1 MMNKFVLQ
9 AAGCFAVS
17 LSLTACGKKFDPAN
31 GAPPAAQSIPTGD
44 MSLVTIDKPEQ
55 FPLVTVDHIDA
66 PTQLNVTGA
75 VYPDIARE
83 VPVISLASGRVV
95 DIKARLDDN
104 VKKGQLLLTVQSP
117 DVTNAFDAYLKARND
132 ELLANKAYVRA
143 QDLYNHGAIPL
154 GTLEQA
160 EDAENDAKAD
170 LVAAESQLDTLG
182 VDKDHPS
189 NIVNVYAPISGV
201 IVAQN
206 VTNAAAAGVTYS
218 GSSTTFTIAD
228 LSVVWVICDVYEND
242 IPKIALG
249 QPAQIRLDAYPGR
262 VLTGQITDI
271 GPVLDPA
278 IRTAKVRIEIRNP
291 GILKLGMFV
300 TATFES
306 RNKRTFAVVPA
317 SAILH
322 LHDRDWVF
330 MPAGGK
336 QFKRI
341 EVTAGDTL
349 PGNRQQILSGISPGQ
364 RVVSEVLQLE
374 ATLETQ

>member
-1 MMNKFVLQ
+1 
-9 AAGCFAVS
+9 
-17 LSLTACGKKFDPAN
+17 
-31 GAPPAAQSIPTGD
+31 
-44 MSLVTIDKPEQ
+44 
-55 FPLVTVDHIDA
+55 
-66 PTQLNVTGA
+66 
-75 VYPDIARE
+75 
-83 VPVISLASGRVV
+83 
-95 DIKARLDDN
+95 
-104 VKKGQLLLTVQSP
+104 
-117 DVTNAFDAYLKARND
+117 
-132 ELLANKAYVRA
+132 
-143 QDLYNHGAIPL
+143 
-154 GTLEQA
+154 
-160 EDAENDAKAD
+160 
-170 LVAAESQLDTLG
+170 
-182 VDKDHPS
+182 
-189 NIVNVYAPISGV
+189 
-201 IVAQN
+201 
-206 VTNAAAAGVTYS
+206 
-218 GSSTTFTIAD
+218 
-228 LSVVWVICDVYEND
+228 
-242 IPKIALG
+242 
-249 QPAQIRLDAYPGR
+249 
-262 VLTGQITDI
+262 
-271 GPVLDPA
+271 VLDPA